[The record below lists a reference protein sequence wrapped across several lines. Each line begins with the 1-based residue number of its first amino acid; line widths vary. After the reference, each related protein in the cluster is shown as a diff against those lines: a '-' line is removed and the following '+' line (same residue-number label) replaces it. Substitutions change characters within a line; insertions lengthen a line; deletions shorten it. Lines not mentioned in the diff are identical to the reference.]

1 TVFWIDP
8 AEELITILMVQITSY
23 RHFNIRQDVA
33 NMAMQ
38 AITESLYAGQQ
49 KIRGYKEIPRRR

>member
-1 TVFWIDP
+1 
-8 AEELITILMVQITSY
+8 MVQITSY
-23 RHFNIRQDVA
+23 RHFNIRQDIA